1 MRITRHPAQGGAPR
15 DAALERAES
24 GINHT
29 RYCSACGIP
38 SRFDLCRVC
47 AAWIENY
54 RHTRAALKAL
64 NSIEPRPLRLRLVRS
79 SS

>member
-38 SRFDLCRVC
+38 SRCLGSGRSVADYTSS
-47 AAWIENY
+47 N
-54 RHTRAALKAL
+54 TRPTLTLQKKGG
-64 NSIEPRPLRLRLVRS
+64 VHHG
-79 SS
+79 